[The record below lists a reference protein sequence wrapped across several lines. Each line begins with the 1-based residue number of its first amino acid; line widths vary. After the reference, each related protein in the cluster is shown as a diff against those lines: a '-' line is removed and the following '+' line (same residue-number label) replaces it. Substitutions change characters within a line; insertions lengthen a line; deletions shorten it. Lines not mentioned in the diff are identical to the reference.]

1 MAIALDA
8 TLLTTDMNTG
18 GISPIS
24 VNTTAPAAANTK
36 VIVLMSYFEGSAN
49 LITAMTIGGT
59 AAALD
64 KRNSNGSDRFDIW
77 SADKAAG
84 MATASAI
91 VLTMTANTGGGL
103 LIAALSFTGLVTG
116 GFVTTSSAAGTGTAW
131 SSGSATNT
139 GFAVALF
146 IGGSGNED
154 PTNPTTSTA
163 TSGTELPPDR
173 YRAADGQGIST
184 GYKIVGTVAADAIT
198 GNWSNAASTA
208 NTGALVI
215 YAGTGAAAPTVRT
228 NRMPR
233 AAVYRSVR

>member
-1 MAIALDA
+1 VAIALDA

-24 VNTTAPAAANTK
+24 VNTTAVAAANTK
-36 VIVLMSYFEGSAN
+36 VIVLMSYFELSAN

-77 SADKAAG
+77 SADKPAG

-91 VLTMTANTGGGL
+91 VLTMASNTGGGL
-103 LIAALSFTGLVTG
+103 LIAALSFTGLVTAG
-116 GFVTTSSAAGTGTAW
+116 SVVTTSSATSTGTAW

-215 YAGTGAAAPTVRT
+215 YAGTGGAAP
-228 NRMPR
+228 
-233 AAVYRSVR
+233 AVIPDLVMAPPLPT

>member
-1 MAIALDA
+1 VAIALDA

-24 VNTTAPAAANTK
+24 VNTTAVAAANTK
-36 VIVLMSYFEGSAN
+36 VIVLMSYFELSAN

-77 SADKAAG
+77 SADKPAG

-91 VLTMTANTGGGL
+91 VLTMASNTGGGL
-103 LIAALSFTGLVTG
+103 LIAALSFTGLVTAG
-116 GFVTTSSAAGTGTAW
+116 SVVTTSSATSTGTAW

-146 IGGSGNED
+146 IGGSGNET
-154 PTNPTTSTA
+154 PVN
-163 TSGTELPPDR
+163 GTELHDR
-173 YRAADGQGIST
+173 WRAADGQGFAT
-184 GYKIVGTVAADAIT
+184 GYTIASTVAAGSISGT
-198 GNWSNAASTA
+198 FTTSSTA
-208 NTGALVI
+208 TTGALVI
-215 YAGTGAAAPTVRT
+215 YAGTGAAAPAVRT
-228 NRMPR
+228 NRMPQ